1 MGACI
6 AMAAIATTALGQE
19 QIETDPTRPPVEIAV
34 EAPAGPVAASRLQS
48 VMISPTRRSAI
59 INGVVVELG
68 GKYGDAVLTRVA
80 EDEVVLG
87 SGASRRVLKL
97 YPAVQKVEVAQI
109 EPVAPAAAKSDP
121 PEAKAKAKA
130 KAKPKPARKA
140 RARPK
145 ATAQPTAM
153 PAADSDASARQGKQP

>member
-1 MGACI
+1 MLAGAI
-6 AMAAIATTALGQE
+6 GSAPALA

-34 EAPAGPVAASRLQS
+34 EAPAGPVAASQLQS

-87 SGASRRVLKL
+87 SGASRQVLKL

-130 KAKPKPARKA
+130 KPMPARKA